1 MATRLICN
9 NGLNVPTKTKRVKRD
24 DEMGCKKLTKAE
36 QKEAQELW
44 DAFLTKQNIPTMK
57 ERYGK
62 NARQVCSNGLNIPN
76 PKRKRRLTHEQKYK
90 ALEKILFTEQ
100 GLPIPDRSIY
110 NP

>member
-1 MATRLICN
+1 MN
-9 NGLNVPTKTKRVKRD
+9 KVK
-24 DEMGCKKLTKAE
+24 DEMNCEELTKKE

-62 NARQVCSNGLNIPN
+62 NAPA
-76 PKRKRRLTHEQKYK
+76 PKAKRKKRLTYEQKYR
-90 ALEKILFTEQ
+90 ALEHILFTEQ